1 MNVCGP
7 PGQGPL
13 GSVSR
18 VSAGPEFPSMKMKS
32 LNLVIYLE
40 F

>member
-1 MNVCGP
+1 MDGCGLP
-7 PGQGPL
+7 EQGPF
-13 GSVSR
+13 GSVSH
-18 VSAGPEFPSMKMKS
+18 VLAGPEFPFMKMKS